1 MFVVFELSDV
11 SDIRG
16 IVGREAIMLGDDSIV
31 VEEGIVLVFSV
42 IEGVGVEEEKVSQEV
57 DISGL
62 RVTVVPGSRSIG
74 C

>member
-42 IEGVGVEEEKVSQEV
+42 IEGVGVEEEEVSQEV
-57 DISGL
+57 DTSGL